1 MEQQQQQEKIYVLTV
16 SYIVRAAADMSEE
29 QVLDESVR
37 RGYLQS
43 LSHPHTLTAVIE
55 TDLNT

>member
-1 MEQQQQQEKIYVLTV
+1 MEQQQQEKIYVLTI
-16 SYIVRAAADMSEE
+16 SYIISAAADMSEE

-43 LSHPHTLTAVIE
+43 LSHPHTLTAVIDA
-55 TDLNT
+55 DLNT